1 MLVMDK
7 KREAIIEGAIKRFI
21 HYGIQ
26 KTTMNEIAEDLSVSK
41 PSLYY
46 YFPDKSSLI
55 EGVIEKIFS
64 DYFEAVDKDL
74 YTDISLE
81 ERFGIFTDIRFKFFQ
96 KYYMLHLS
104 GVNPDASLNS
114 DTLKATFNSM
124 KKKNI
129 DMYVDILRRS
139 VEKGEIAAVDLE
151 KTAELYLE
159 SMMGITSLCIMHGNK
174 ELFPSKKEMKII
186 LEKQH
191 SLSKIFVKGLK

>member
-1 MLVMDK
+1 MIVLDK
-7 KREAIIEGAIKRFI
+7 KRDAIIEGAIKRFI

-55 EGVIEKIFS
+55 EGVIEKIFA
-64 DYFEAVDKDL
+64 DYFEVVEKDL
-74 YTDISLE
+74 YTDISLD
-81 ERFGIFTDIRFKFFQ
+81 ERLNIFIEVRFKFFQ

-104 GVNPDASLNS
+104 GSSPDASLNS
-114 DTLKATFNSM
+114 DELKAKFMGM

-129 DMYVDILRRS
+129 DMHVDIFRKAM
-139 VEKGEIAAVDLE
+139 EKGEIAALDLE

-159 SMMGITSLCIMHGNK
+159 SLMGITSLCIMHGNK
-174 ELFPSKKEMKII
+174 ELFPSKKDMKIM
-186 LEKQH
+186 LDKQL
-191 SLSKIFVKGLK
+191 SLSRIFIKGLK

>member
-1 MLVMDK
+1 MLVLDK

-26 KTTMNEIAEDLSVSK
+26 KTTMNEIAEDLAVSK

-64 DYFEAVDKDL
+64 DYFEAVQKDL

-81 ERFGIFTDIRFKFFQ
+81 ERFAIFTDIRFKFFQ

-104 GVNPDASLNS
+104 GVTPDISLNS
-114 DTLKATFNSM
+114 DTLKATFMSM

-129 DMYVDILRRS
+129 DMYADILRRS
-139 VEKGEIAAVDLE
+139 VESGEIAEVELE

-191 SLSKIFVKGLK
+191 SLSRIFVKGLK

>member
-1 MLVMDK
+1 MLVLDK

-64 DYFEAVDKDL
+64 DYFEAVQKDL

-81 ERFGIFTDIRFKFFQ
+81 ERFAIFTDIRFKFFQ

-104 GVNPDASLNS
+104 GVTPDASLNS
-114 DTLKATFNSM
+114 DSLKATFMSM

-129 DMYVDILRRS
+129 EMYADILKRS
-139 VEKGEIAAVDLE
+139 VEKAEIAEVELE

-159 SMMGITSLCIMHGNK
+159 SMMGITSLCIIHGNK

>member
-1 MLVMDK
+1 MLVLDK

-26 KTTMNEIAEDLSVSK
+26 KTNMNEIAEDLSVSK

-64 DYFEAVDKDL
+64 DYFEAVQKDL
-74 YTDISLE
+74 YTDITLE
-81 ERFGIFTDIRFKFFQ
+81 ERFAIFTDIRFKFFQ

-104 GVNPDASLNS
+104 GVTPDASLNS
-114 DTLKATFNSM
+114 DTLKATFMSM

-129 DMYVDILRRS
+129 DMYTDILKRS
-139 VEKGEIAAVDLE
+139 VEKAEIAEVDLE

-191 SLSKIFVKGLK
+191 SLSRIFVKGLK

>member
-1 MLVMDK
+1 MLVLDK

-64 DYFEAVDKDL
+64 DYFEAVQKDL
-74 YTDISLE
+74 YTDITLE
-81 ERFGIFTDIRFKFFQ
+81 ERFAIFTDIRFKFFQ

-104 GVNPDASLNS
+104 GVTPDASLNS
-114 DTLKATFNSM
+114 DTLKATFMSM

-129 DMYVDILRRS
+129 DMYTDILKRS
-139 VEKGEIAAVDLE
+139 VEKAEIAEVDLE

-191 SLSKIFVKGLK
+191 SLSRIFVKGLK

>member
-1 MLVMDK
+1 MVVMDK

-64 DYFEAVDKDL
+64 DYFEAVNKDL
-74 YTDISLE
+74 YTEITLE
-81 ERFGIFTDIRFKFFQ
+81 ERFAIFTDIRFKFFQ

-104 GVNPDASLNS
+104 GVTPDASLNS
-114 DTLKATFNSM
+114 DSLKATFMSM

-129 DMYVDILRRS
+129 EMYADILKRS
-139 VEKGEIAAVDLE
+139 VEKAEIAEVELE

-159 SMMGITSLCIMHGNK
+159 SMMGITSLCIIHGNK

-191 SLSKIFVKGLK
+191 SLSRIFVKGLK

>member
-26 KTTMNEIAEDLSVSK
+26 KTTMNEIAEDLSVTK

-46 YFPDKSSLI
+46 YYPDKSSLV
-55 EGVIEKIFS
+55 EGVIEKVFS
-64 DYFEAVDKDL
+64 DYFEALQKDL
-74 YTDISLE
+74 YADIPLE
-81 ERFGIFTDIRFKFFQ
+81 ERFAIFIDIRFKFFQ

-104 GVNPDASLNS
+104 GVTPDVSLNS
-114 DTLKATFNSM
+114 DTLKATFMAM
-124 KKKNI
+124 KKKNVKI
-129 DMYVDILRRS
+129 YADILNRAIDN
-139 VEKGEIAAVDLE
+139 GEIAEVELE

-191 SLSKIFVKGLK
+191 SLSRIFVKGLK

>member
-1 MLVMDK
+1 MLVLDK

-64 DYFEAVDKDL
+64 DYFEAVQKDL
-74 YTDISLE
+74 YTDITLE
-81 ERFGIFTDIRFKFFQ
+81 ERFAIFTDIRFKFFQ

-104 GVNPDASLNS
+104 GVTPDASLNS
-114 DTLKATFNSM
+114 ETLKATFMSM

-129 DMYVDILRRS
+129 DMYTDILKRS
-139 VEKGEIAAVDLE
+139 VEKAEIAEVDLE

-159 SMMGITSLCIMHGNK
+159 SMMGITSLCIIHGNK

>member
-55 EGVIEKIFS
+55 EGVIEKIFT
-64 DYFEAVDKDL
+64 DYFEAVQKDL
-74 YTDISLE
+74 YTSMPLE
-81 ERFGIFTDIRFKFFQ
+81 ERFAIFTDIRFKFFQ

-104 GVNPDASLNS
+104 GVTPDVSLNS
-114 DTLKATFNSM
+114 DALKSTFMSM

-129 DMYVDILRRS
+129 DMYVDILKRA
-139 VEKGEIAAVDLE
+139 VEAGEIAEVELE

-191 SLSKIFVKGLK
+191 SLSRIFVKGLK

>member
-1 MLVMDK
+1 MDK

>member
-1 MLVMDK
+1 MDK

-129 DMYVDILRRS
+129 DMYADILRRS

>member
-1 MLVMDK
+1 MDK

-64 DYFEAVDKDL
+64 DYFEAIQKDL

-81 ERFGIFTDIRFKFFQ
+81 ERFAILTDVRFKFFQ

-104 GVNPDASLNS
+104 GVTPDVSLNS
-114 DTLKATFNSM
+114 DSLKATFMAM

-129 DMYVDILRRS
+129 EIYMDILKRS
-139 VEKGEIAAVDLE
+139 VDAGEIAEVELE

-174 ELFPSKKEMKII
+174 ELFPSKKEMKVI

-191 SLSKIFVKGLK
+191 SLSRIFVKGLK